1 MSTSLLYHGFGM
13 TGVVYK
19 RSDYKEGEILFEVEP
34 KRKTLKCATC
44 HSSNV
49 SFRGKKKRE
58 FRALPIGPKPVKIL
72 YSVQRLQCHDCGELR
87 QAKIPFADPH
97 QRFIR
102 SFRRYVLEL
111 CQYMTMQDVAKHLKI
126 SWDTVKTILKR
137 ELKKRFR
144 KPKLKHLTQIA
155 IDEIA
160 IAKGHKYVT
169 LVLDLKSGAV
179 VFVGEGKGAEA
190 LEPFWRRVK
199 SSRAKIEAVAM
210 DMAPGYVKAVTT
222 HLPQARIV
230 FDRFHVMNLYNRY
243 LSNLRRE
250 LYSKMKDQSE
260 RDVLKGIRWLLL
272 KNRENLDPEKNEA
285 ERLEEAL
292 QFNKP
297 LAIAYYL
304 KDSLREFWECDSY
317 EEAARHLDDWIAEA
331 KASGIRQLYGMVKTL
346 ENHREGLLNYYF
358 YPISTGPLE
367 GVNNK
372 IKTMK
377 RQAYGFRDYEFFQLK
392 IFTLHQCKYALIG

>member
-1 MSTSLLYHGFGM
+1 M
-13 TGVVYK
+13 TEVVYK
-19 RSDYKEGEILFEVEP
+19 RTDYIGGQILFEVEP
-34 KRKTLKCATC
+34 KREALKCATC

-58 FRALPIGPKPVKIL
+58 FRALPFGSKPVKVL
-72 YSVQRLQCHDCGELR
+72 FPVQRLQCHDCGQLR

-97 QRFIR
+97 QRYIR
-102 SFRRYVLEL
+102 SFKRYVLEL
-111 CQYMTMQDVAKHLKI
+111 CQYMTMLDVAKHLKI
-126 SWDTVKTILKR
+126 SWDTVKTIQKR
-137 ELKKRFR
+137 ELQKRFR

-179 VFVGEGKGAEA
+179 VYVGDGKGADA
-190 LEPFWRRVK
+190 LKPFWKRLK
-199 SSRAKIEAVAM
+199 SSRAKIQAVAM
-210 DMAPGYVKAVTT
+210 DMAPGYIKAVSTN
-222 HLPQARIV
+222 LPQAKIV
-230 FDRFHVMNLYNRY
+230 FDRFHVMNLYNQY
-243 LSNLRRE
+243 LTTLRRE
-250 LYSKMKDQSE
+250 LHSKMKDQSE

-272 KNRENLDPEKNEA
+272 KNPENLDPEKNEK

-292 QFNKP
+292 KFNQP
-297 LAIAYYL
+297 LATAYYL
-304 KDSLREFWECDSY
+304 KDSLREFWECESY
-317 EEAARHLDDWIAEA
+317 GEAARHLDDWIAEA
-331 KASGIRQLYGMVKTL
+331 KASEIRQLYGMVNTL
-346 ENHREGLLNYYF
+346 ENHREGLLNYF
-358 YPISTGPLE
+358 LYPISTGPLE

-392 IFTLHQCKYALIG
+392 IFTLHQCKYALVG